1 MMVKEIGV
9 AVVAAL
15 EAAGYMGSTIGQYRK
30 SIRVLER
37 LAQKQGGVYTPG
49 LGAEFSAMTT
59 SPRTGKFSAQ
69 RRFDYSRLV
78 SVFDSYVFTR
88 TVVLVAR
95 KRSGGGNGLKS
106 GEFITLM
113 AAWSD
118 EMEQRGLAVATR
130 GSYGRMARDYLVY
143 LEAAGVTSLDVA
155 GSASVYGFLDSLL
168 GRWAQSAMWSVASNF
183 RPFLKFTRRRDLLDA
198 LAMANPRRHH
208 GIVPTLSDADE
219 QFVVRACT
227 EGKVSARDAAITL
240 LALVPGLRACDIIA
254 LHLGDID
261 WRGSTIG
268 IVQAK
273 TGNPLTLPLLP
284 MIAGKLADYVRTSG
298 RPQGMH
304 MYFYARW
311 PRMWHWQST
320 HQSTW

>member
-113 AAWSD
+113 AAWCYRS
-118 EMEQRGLAVATR
+118 R
-130 GSYGRMARDYLVY
+130 YLTM
-143 LEAAGVTSLDVA
+143 GPS
-155 GSASVYGFLDSLL
+155 
-168 GRWAQSAMWSVASNF
+168 RSVAADGHESA
-183 RPFLKFTRRRDLLDA
+183 PPDGDRRGVD
-198 LAMANPRRHH
+198 RR
-208 GIVPTLSDADE
+208 A
-219 QFVVRACT
+219 
-227 EGKVSARDAAITL
+227 DAAVVIGDGVFYSLFSVIADWAAERSTM
-240 LALVPGLRACDIIA
+240 ALPAA
-254 LHLGDID
+254 
-261 WRGSTIG
+261 
-268 IVQAK
+268 
-273 TGNPLTLPLLP
+273 
-284 MIAGKLADYVRTSG
+284 
-298 RPQGMH
+298 
-304 MYFYARW
+304 
-311 PRMWHWQST
+311 
-320 HQSTW
+320 